1 MDIANDGMEY
11 VSEQAAQVFKEFAGD
26 IEFSSEMEVELVEAT
41 LSDSA
46 IASAARASFRVDTD
60 AAFAFEA
67 SERDAALIRRLWRDG
82 HGTPFEYPNITIALK
97 VPLFVHNQLVKHRIS
112 TINTKSGRYSEFAP
126 KFYLPDDSR
135 KIFQAGKA
143 MDYDMRGDEH
153 SPIGAEC
160 RDFLTQ
166 HLRSQ
171 AVAWTACYKMLLEGG
186 VAKEVARM
194 GMPLNIYTECW
205 VNMNLRSWFNF
216 ISLRYH
222 NPEMGFTSHGQAE
235 ISDVAKQVLDILRLY
250 YPVAVEAFL
259 EKQGENIG

>member
-1 MDIANDGMEY
+1 MDFAI
-11 VSEQAAQVFKEFAGD
+11 EQATRLFEEYAGD
-26 IEFSSEMEVELVEAT
+26 IEFSSDMEVELVEAT

-46 IASAARASFRVDTD
+46 IASAARASFSLDADTS
-60 AAFAFEA
+60 FEREA
-67 SERDAALIRRLWRDG
+67 SERDAALVRRLWRDG

-143 MDYDMRGDEH
+143 MDYDMRGDDY
-153 SPIGAEC
+153 SPISAEC
-160 RDFLTQ
+160 RDFLAQ

-194 GMPLNIYTECW
+194 GMPLNTYTECW

-216 ISLRYH
+216 IGLRYH

-235 ISDVAKQVLDILRLY
+235 ISDVAEQVLDILRQC

-259 EKQGENIG
+259 EKQGERVG